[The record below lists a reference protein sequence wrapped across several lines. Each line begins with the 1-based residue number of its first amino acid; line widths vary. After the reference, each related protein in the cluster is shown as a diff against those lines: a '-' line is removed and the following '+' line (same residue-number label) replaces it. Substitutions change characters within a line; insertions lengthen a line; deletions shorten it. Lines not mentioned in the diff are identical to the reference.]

1 MPPKKSNKKRAQA
14 SSNKPAP
21 PPPPP
26 PKHIQWLKI
35 VVPVLGLLGVGVV
48 SFVLWRIYFVHQK
61 TLQKASTATYVGKEK
76 CAECHAAEVQSW
88 LNSHHAQAMQ
98 VTNDSTVLGDFK
110 NANFTKDGVT
120 STFSTKEGK
129 YYVRSDGPDGKLH
142 DYELPYTFGVYPLQQ
157 YLAPFPRGR
166 YQSFVLAW
174 DSHTAAL
181 GGQRW
186 YHLYADQK
194 MPSTDPLHWTGRN
207 QTWNYMCADCHST
220 NLKKN
225 YDLAKD
231 SYHTTWSEI
240 NVSCETC
247 HGPGSKHVAWGQEHK
262 KKSSYQPGEGA
273 TGLTVILRRPVGMWA
288 AIEPFKG
295 TMHWKG
301 QPRTRDEVNT
311 CAPCHSRRHPIT
323 QDIQPGQPYSDAYV
337 PSLLEEGVYFADGQ
351 IQEEDYEYGSFLQSK
366 MYEQGVSC
374 GDCHDSHSAK
384 LAQTNLNAVCGKCHS
399 LAKFAGEEHTHH
411 KVTGTGGVCVNCHM
425 TTRTYMGVD
434 ARRDHSF
441 RVPRPDYSVA
451 YGTPN
456 ACNQCHKDKSNAW
469 SVEAVVKW
477 YGPNR
482 RHEPH
487 FVEAIEAGRRGSVDG
502 EGALAALI
510 RDTKKPGIARATAL
524 TLLPE
529 YLTEQS
535 IPAVQAAT
543 EDADPLVR
551 SQSITAMEPLSPK
564 ARVKLAG
571 SLLSDPVRAVRIE
584 AARLLAGTQPDLL
597 QEDQKAALERGISEL
612 IASEMVSAERPEN
625 HMNLALLYMKLNKS
639 TEAEAEL
646 MTALR
651 LDPNFVPAMVNL
663 ADFYRMQQRDAEGE
677 KWLRQAMAA
686 APDASEPVHV
696 LGLLKARQGQ
706 KKEALEL
713 FAKASEMAPTNVRF
727 NYVYAVALNSGG
739 QPDEAITVL
748 QKAHDQ
754 RPADR
759 EVLYG
764 LVTFERDKGHL
775 KEAIVYAKQL
785 VELTRGD
792 ENSKK
797 LLAEL
802 MAKNR

>member
-1 MPPKKSNKKRAQA
+1 M
-14 SSNKPAP
+14 
-21 PPPPP
+21 
-26 PKHIQWLKI
+26 
-35 VVPVLGLLGVGVV
+35 VPVLGLLGAGIVG
-48 SFVLWRIYFVHQK
+48 FVLWRIYFVHQK
-61 TLQKASTATYVGKEK
+61 TLEKASTATYVGKDK

-88 LNSHHAQAMQ
+88 LNSHHEQAMQ
-98 VTNDSTVLGDFK
+98 VTNESTVLGDFK
-110 NANFTKDGVT
+110 NATFTKDGVT

-174 DSHTAAL
+174 DSHPAAQ

-194 MPSTDPLHWTGRN
+194 MPYTDPLHWTGRN

-262 KKSSYQPGEGA
+262 NKMSYQPDEGA
-273 TGLTVILRRPVGMWA
+273 TGLTVVLRRPVGMWA

-301 QPRTRDEVNT
+301 QPRTRLEVNT

-337 PSLLEEGVYFADGQ
+337 PSLLEEGVYYADGQ

-374 GDCHDSHSAK
+374 GDCHDSHSAR

-399 LAKFAGEEHTHH
+399 LAKFAGVEHTHH
-411 KVTGTGGVCVNCHM
+411 KATGTGGVCVNCHM

-482 RHEPH
+482 RREQH
-487 FVEAIEAGRRGSVDG
+487 FVEAIEAGRRGSTDA
-502 EGALAALI
+502 EGALAGLI

-524 TLLPE
+524 TLLPQ

-543 EDADPLVR
+543 QDADPLVR
-551 SQSITAMEPLSPK
+551 SQSIAAMEPLSPK
-564 ARVKLAG
+564 ARVQLAG
-571 SLLSDPVRAVRIE
+571 PLLNDTVRAVRIE
-584 AARLLAGTQPDLL
+584 AARMLAGTQPELL
-597 QEDQKAALERGISEL
+597 QEDQKAALGRGIEEL

-625 HMNLALLYMKLNKS
+625 HVNLALLDMKLNKP
-639 TEAEAEL
+639 TEAEGEL
-646 MTALR
+646 KTALR

-677 KWLRQAMAA
+677 KWLRQAVAA
-686 APDASEPVHV
+686 APDASEPIHA

-706 KKEALEL
+706 TQEALQL
-713 FAKASEMAPTNVRF
+713 FAKAAEMAPNNVRF
-727 NYVYAVALNSGG
+727 SYVYAVALNSSG
-739 QPDEAITVL
+739 QADKAIAVL
-748 QKAHDQ
+748 KKAHEQ

-764 LVTFERDKGHL
+764 LVTFDRDKGNL
-775 KEAIVYAKQL
+775 KEAITYAQQL

-792 ENSKK
+792 ESSKK

-802 MAKNR
+802 TAKNQ